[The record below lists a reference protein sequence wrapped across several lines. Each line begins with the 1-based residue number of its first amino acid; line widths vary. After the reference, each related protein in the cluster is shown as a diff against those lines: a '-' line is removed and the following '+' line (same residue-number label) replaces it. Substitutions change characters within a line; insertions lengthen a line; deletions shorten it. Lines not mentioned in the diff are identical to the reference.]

1 MTTDL
6 FIRGINFPSPAPEA
20 ARALAGQVALAFA
33 VRHRWVCAG
42 RRLEILGPQ
51 EAVQSFFA
59 TAHVALTFGGFD
71 AAEA

>member
-1 MTTDL
+1 ML
-6 FIRGINFPSPAPEA
+6 RYG
-20 ARALAGQVALAFA
+20 

-42 RRLEILGPQ
+42 RRLEILGPP

-59 TAHVALTFGGFD
+59 IAQVALAFGGSN